1 MPTPPEPAIA
11 RWFAHGV
18 TSLTH
23 PVLDYALETFLG
35 PLGVEA
41 DWIEAEPFSAL
52 ESGHG
57 GWWLRNPRWN
67 AARLDRL
74 HPAAA
79 DFASLLE
86 HPEWFSIGVDSQGI
100 LSLGVAA
107 GAGRGAADYMRATED
122 GWTAIRHCVR
132 AAQRVESFICGAAG
146 VLLAGNAAAA
156 AYASGDDG
164 AFCAAVRGRLDG
176 PDGASPGAAT
186 EPAKA
191 AGAPTA
197 SRRGATGV
205 PAA

>member
-86 HPEWFSIGVDSQGI
+86 HPEWFQHRRRFPGNPLARGR
-100 LSLGVAA
+100 GWRRA
-107 GAGRGAADYMRATED
+107 GGGGLHEGDRGRMDGDPALRPRGAA
-122 GWTAIRHCVR
+122 G
-132 AAQRVESFICGAAG
+132 
-146 VLLAGNAAAA
+146 
-156 AYASGDDG
+156 
-164 AFCAAVRGRLDG
+164 
-176 PDGASPGAAT
+176 
-186 EPAKA
+186 
-191 AGAPTA
+191 
-197 SRRGATGV
+197 
-205 PAA
+205 